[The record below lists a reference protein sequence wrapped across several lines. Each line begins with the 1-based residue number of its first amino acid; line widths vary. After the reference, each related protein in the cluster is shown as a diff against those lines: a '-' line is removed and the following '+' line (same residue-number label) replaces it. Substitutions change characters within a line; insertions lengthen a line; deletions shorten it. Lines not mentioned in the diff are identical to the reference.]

1 MCELMRVDFSLHREA
16 RKGLTVKQIERGV
29 VSVTSWSN
37 DSAVPAGC
45 IGCFAQQ
52 NQFIGLMQ

>member
-1 MCELMRVDFSLHREA
+1 MRVDFSLHREA
-16 RKGLTVKQIERGV
+16 RKGFTVKQIERGV

-45 IGCFAQQ
+45 FGCFAQQ
-52 NQFIGLMQ
+52 DQFIGLMQ